1 MTGVK
6 AVVKLKVVNVWGDI
20 NTDQTP
26 NWAEINPGAGSGW
39 TNISPSQS
47 PNWTPVLVPSGFD
60 D

>member
-1 MTGVK
+1 VTGVK

-47 PNWTPVLVPSGFD
+47 PNWTDVLVPSGFD